1 MKQSQFARAL
11 WYGILGALF
20 FAFTFIFN
28 RSMNLSG
35 GSWMWSA
42 SLRYL
47 FSLPMLAVLAWRKG
61 ELAGVL
67 SAIKKRAL
75 DLVGLEYGWFWAFLW
90 ATVSSVHLWR
100 VLVCGG
106 YLADYDS
113 SWSALDP
120 SLWAE
125 GTW

>member
-47 FSLPMLAVLAWRKG
+47 FSMPMLAVLDWRMG

-67 SAIKKRAL
+67 SAI
-75 DLVGLEYGWFWAFLW
+75 
-90 ATVSSVHLWR
+90 
-100 VLVCGG
+100 
-106 YLADYDS
+106 
-113 SWSALDP
+113 
-120 SLWAE
+120 
-125 GTW
+125 